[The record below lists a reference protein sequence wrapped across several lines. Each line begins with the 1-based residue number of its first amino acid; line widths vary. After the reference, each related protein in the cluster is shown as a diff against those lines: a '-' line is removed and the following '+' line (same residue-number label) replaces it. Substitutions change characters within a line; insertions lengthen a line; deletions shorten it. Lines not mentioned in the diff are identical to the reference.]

1 MLQSL
6 KDTDLHA
13 THPFC
18 LTDEHHDAIE
28 DEIVRWERQEY
39 NVASLDGIEVYD
51 SNYDFFLNES
61 SI

>member
-18 LTDEHHDAIE
+18 LTDEQHDAIE
-28 DEIVRWERQEY
+28 DEIVRRETQEY
-39 NVASLDGIEVYD
+39 NVASLDGIEAYD
-51 SNYDFFLNES
+51 SDDDFF
-61 SI
+61 